1 MRWNMTRWI
10 NVQEAMEILEEHYIQ
25 VSYKTFTDWLRKLEI
40 PAVPSENRKEGWAIR
55 QEDIFEFIERKR
67 PGLRQI
73 LQEYQGLVEDMS
85 QLKQQV
91 QLLMKNREKADL
103 YVEESNENKTVKQL
117 QEKDKVQRE
126 EVKFLYDFL
135 NIVLEELQELKEQNK
150 WMNQAYEQIVGD
162 YNFLY
167 EELQRLQSE
176 KNTIQ
181 MEEIEEEIV
190 PRINEE
196 EFGELLQIQLKQK
209 FPYKQPVLD
218 SEMIKELYTLF
229 CSKLFLQE
237 ENDQPCI
244 IKRGDIYICP
254 LTGKEYKHIN
264 RIYNPMIRTLL
275 RDFIGK
281 EDKQVDANVPAKLVI
296 QEKEEYSE
304 SSEVER
310 I

>member
-1 MRWNMTRWI
+1 MTRWI

-162 YNFLY
+162 YNFY
-167 EELQRLQSE
+167 M
-176 KNTIQ
+176 KNYKGFKVRKIQ
-181 MEEIEEEIV
+181 
-190 PRINEE
+190 
-196 EFGELLQIQLKQK
+196 FKW
-209 FPYKQPVLD
+209 
-218 SEMIKELYTLF
+218 
-229 CSKLFLQE
+229 
-237 ENDQPCI
+237 
-244 IKRGDIYICP
+244 KR
-254 LTGKEYKHIN
+254 
-264 RIYNPMIRTLL
+264 
-275 RDFIGK
+275 
-281 EDKQVDANVPAKLVI
+281 
-296 QEKEEYSE
+296 
-304 SSEVER
+304 
-310 I
+310 